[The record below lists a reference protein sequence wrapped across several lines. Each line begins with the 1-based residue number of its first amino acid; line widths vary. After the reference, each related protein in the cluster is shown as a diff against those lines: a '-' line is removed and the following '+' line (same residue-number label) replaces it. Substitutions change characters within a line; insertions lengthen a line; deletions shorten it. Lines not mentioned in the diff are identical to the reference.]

1 MINVILISLCIYF
14 SVTDIRYRTIPNR
27 VIYPLFIIL
36 FLWRLFTEPSFLWGL
51 IPSFIMFISFFCTP
65 NSIGAG
71 DVKLV
76 AVIGLFLGIEQT
88 LLVVFLTCLS
98 YIVYAGGSKL
108 VKKRLQK
115 RTPLAPF
122 LAAGVSLLIIL
133 QLIRPLIG

>member
-1 MINVILISLCIYF
+1 M
-14 SVTDIRYRTIPNR
+14 
-27 VIYPLFIIL
+27 
-36 FLWRLFTEPSFLWGL
+36 
-51 IPSFIMFISFFCTP
+51 
-65 NSIGAG
+65 
-71 DVKLV
+71 V